1 MRWFSAK
8 TFLET
13 LNQVFINL
21 TAAWF
26 AISLVFPG
34 IFGVGTI
41 QEYIRLL
48 IQSFPFGI
56 VGLIVCSVLSE
67 KIKSI

>member
-1 MRWFSAK
+1 MKLFSTK

-26 AISLVFPG
+26 GISLVSPG
-34 IFGVGTI
+34 IFGVETI
-41 QEYIRLL
+41 QEYLRLL
-48 IQSFPFGI
+48 IESFPFGI
-56 VGLIVCSVLSE
+56 VGVILSSVLSE